1 MVLANTNGT
10 ALGIVI
16 CPAPN
21 LAVLLQPPRDVH
33 NKLSVQPD
41 KPAPD
46 TRRPY
51 SL

>member
-10 ALGIVI
+10 ALGMAT

-21 LAVLLQPPRDVH
+21 LAVLQLPSDVH

-46 TRRPY
+46 TRRQY